1 MNAPLVLMVS
11 LITCMVTV
19 NRCILCGKCGV
30 TASIEGRHS
39 DIVCGKGGV
48 TASIEDRHSDT
59 VCGKGGVTASIEGRH
74 SDTVCGKD
82 GVTASI
88 EGSHSDTVFEI
99 TTDMVL
105 QTASVAQCPHNQVH
119 V

>member
-19 NRCILCGKCGV
+19 NRCILCGKC
-30 TASIEGRHS
+30 
-39 DIVCGKGGV
+39 GV

-99 TTDMVL
+99 TPDMVL
-105 QTASVAQCPHNQVH
+105 QTASVAQCSHNQVH

>member
-30 TASIEGRHS
+30 TASIE
-39 DIVCGKGGV
+39 
-48 TASIEDRHSDT
+48 DRHSDT
-59 VCGKGGVTASIEGRH
+59 VCGKGGVT
-74 SDTVCGKD
+74 V
-82 GVTASI
+82 SI

-105 QTASVAQCPHNQVH
+105 QTASVAQCSHNQVH